1 MHISLGSGKVNVSE
15 DREGAGVGALVPVPR
30 VVDHK
35 DACDQVSRHLHTH
48 AEKRLMKEQNNS
60 EEFWQISYIHPTN
73 INDLNNKFN
82 LDMLSILM
90 QKVFIDWLH
99 LLRME
104 NWCYALT

>member
-30 VVDHK
+30 VVDHE
-35 DACDQVSRHLHTH
+35 DTGDQVPRHLHTH
-48 AEKRLMKEQNNS
+48 AEKRIMKEQIIVS
-60 EEFWQISYIHPTN
+60 SFDRYLHTIHPTN

-82 LDMLSILM
+82 LDMLYILM

-104 NWCYALT
+104 N